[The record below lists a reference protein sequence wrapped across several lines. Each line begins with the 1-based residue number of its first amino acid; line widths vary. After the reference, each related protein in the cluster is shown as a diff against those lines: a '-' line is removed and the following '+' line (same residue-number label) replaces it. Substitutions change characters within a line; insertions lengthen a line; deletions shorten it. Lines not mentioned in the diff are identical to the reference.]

1 MDIKRKLFFM
11 IISLFLFIFFIK
23 QKNEMNY
30 EVYYEIKIIS
40 NLRDT
45 MNTYCIMIYEI
56 NTLWKE

>member
-23 QKNEMNY
+23 QKNETNY

-40 NLRDT
+40 NFEYILHDDIPDKL
-45 MNTYCIMIYEI
+45 IMEGII
-56 NTLWKE
+56 